1 MKGITNTVAVQA
13 GESFFF
19 MVSQFLI
26 PYIVVLLCIGTA
38 GQTRK
43 ASTLHAGSESVNGG
57 MLAGGLLYYAAV
69 MKSIPDLL
77 RALTDASVQFV
88 LVGGFAVQ
96 LHGFVRTTIDLDLVR
111 KYLFRRFTRRP
122 LSRNWSSVT

>member
-1 MKGITNTVAVQA
+1 M
-13 GESFFF
+13 
-19 MVSQFLI
+19 
-26 PYIVVLLCIGTA
+26 
-38 GQTRK
+38 
-43 ASTLHAGSESVNGG
+43 NGG